1 MIFLFQQN
9 PLDEPED
16 FAIYLRLLPLVGIF
30 NVRLLERRK
39 IKVENTNCLLII
51 FLLFVYQSTFSCN
64 VFRT

>member
-39 IKVENTNCLLII
+39 IKLKIQI
-51 FLLFVYQSTFSCN
+51 VY
-64 VFRT
+64 